1 MNPPWTRT
9 AFPIIAGFLITWL
22 LSTFSP
28 LDVWLQ
34 RLGAFGVTQD
44 TITAAIVALL
54 AYAYHYAAIKL
65 GARWPWIEK
74 LMLGSSLVP
83 VYVAGRARKR
93 FPLTALFDPATLDPR
108 NVDSSAFHLPTAP
121 AGFVGTKR
129 KPVGM
134 LANDSIGDCVV
145 AWMLHAIIVLT
156 GKAKFTAAQAV
167 KIYSAIGGYIP
178 GKPATDQ
185 GLDPVAAAKWWQ
197 KNGIVDSA
205 GVRHEL
211 IAYGVIKLLDFDALR
226 DALNL
231 AADGVA
237 VGVSLNLPYS
247 AQDQFPTR
255 KWSVVTGSRS
265 QVEGGHQVLG
275 CNDDGEN
282 TGLGTWG
289 DEVEAD
295 RAFMNKYS
303 SLWLILVTDA
313 APANLQAQ
321 AAAIVS
327 AIQAVK

>member
-9 AFPIIAGFLITWL
+9 AFPFIAGVVIAWL
-22 LSTFSP
+22 LSTFTPLDRYLALLSP
-28 LDVWLQ
+28 LHI
-34 RLGAFGVTQD
+34 TQD
-44 TITAAIVALL
+44 TITLALAALIG
-54 AYAYHYAAIKL
+54 YAWHAVAIKL

-93 FPLTALFDPATLDPR
+93 FPLTALVDVSKLDPR
-108 NVDSSAFHLPTAP
+108 NVDSAAFKLAKTP

-129 KPVGM
+129 KPVGK
-134 LANDSIGDCVV
+134 LGNDSIGDCVV
-145 AWMLHAIIVLT
+145 AWLLHAIIILT
-156 GKAKFTAAQAV
+156 GTAKFTKAEAI

-178 GKPATDQ
+178 GNPSTDQ

-197 KNGIVDSA
+197 KNGITDSE

-211 IAYGVIKLLDFDALR
+211 IAYGVIKLLDFNALR
-226 DALNL
+226 AALNL
-231 AADGVA
+231 AGDGVA

-289 DEVEAD
+289 SEVEAD
-295 RAFMNKYS
+295 RPFMNKYS
-303 SLWLILVTDA
+303 SLWLVLITDA
-313 APANLQAQ
+313 APASLQAQ
-321 AAAIVS
+321 AAQVVAAIKKV
-327 AIQAVK
+327 